1 MAATITSAYNRLAA
15 EDRAD
20 GLRMLAQRVQGMR
33 YGSPVA
39 DRILNIGDWSQYWP
53 YINGQA
59 RYTGEMGD
67 GGESGEMANIDE
79 VVLIDSDDLPE
90 AERRRI
96 RNEQETGV
104 WDGQARLTA

>member
-15 EDRAD
+15 KDRAD

-53 YINGQA
+53 VINGQGV
-59 RYTGEMGD
+59 YTGVIADSEGAQ
-67 GGESGEMANIDE
+67 GMANIDE